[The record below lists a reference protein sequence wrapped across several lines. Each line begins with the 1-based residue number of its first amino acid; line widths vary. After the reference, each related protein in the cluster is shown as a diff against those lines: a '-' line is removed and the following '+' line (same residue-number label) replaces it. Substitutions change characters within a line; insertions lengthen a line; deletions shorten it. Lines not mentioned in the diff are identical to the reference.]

1 MGRTV
6 IGRLFGKLLSE
17 WAWICCNVYW
27 HISGTSDWNWID
39 QTSKFT
45 SFVCATLK
53 LTGFGHAMWLFHLLD
68 KQVAS
73 ELCDCFVDVTFTP
86 VVLYGFGKVGIVDEA
101 IWSVN
106 RKRKEY
112 WHQGKWTL
120 TFSLYRRLIYRA
132 NGLEL
137 PLICYPISTFWNVSV
152 QRIDELNS
160 LIAWFPLKMNSLIN
174 TSCFYSGRKREM
186 CDQQLRL
193 TIEMVIYFPV
203 TCHLIGPL
211 PNQICTR
218 TKLINK
224 KQLKM
229 NNKKKGIF
237 SSGIMDNVKVQ
248 VIDGD
253 NWQFLSID
261 TSYRLMIF
269 LMDVYSKRDYCTS
282 SLEFRS
288 CEASFFY
295 VVMPFWKVIVLSR
308 LMKRQWSSN
317 VSSASV

>member
-27 HISGTSDWNWID
+27 RISGTSDWNWID

-229 NNKKKGIF
+229 NNKKREF
-237 SSGIMDNVKVQ
+237 FRVALWIMSRFKSLM
-248 VIDGD
+248 VIIG
-253 NWQFLSID
+253 NSFLLIQAID
-261 TSYRLMIF
+261 
-269 LMDVYSKRDYCTS
+269 
-282 SLEFRS
+282 
-288 CEASFFY
+288 
-295 VVMPFWKVIVLSR
+295 
-308 LMKRQWSSN
+308 
-317 VSSASV
+317 